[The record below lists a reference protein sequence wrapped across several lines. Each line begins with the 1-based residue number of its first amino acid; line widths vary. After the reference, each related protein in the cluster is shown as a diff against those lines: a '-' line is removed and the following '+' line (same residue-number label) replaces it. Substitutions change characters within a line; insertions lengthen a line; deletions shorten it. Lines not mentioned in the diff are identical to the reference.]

1 LKNIRYAFASV
12 SYHKKISFSIGV
24 CSALFLFLLT
34 SILNLKDLERS
45 LYNQVS
51 TVINNTDYHFNYQKI
66 MQLYTSLYVVTL
78 VLWTILITLLLFIS
92 LKLKKQD
99 MMKWR
104 IMGFSNGFVM
114 KQSILESIIPIAFGI
129 LVTAVFLGVCQH
141 TYEYILIQARPILAN
156 ELGIKRVTLFSSKMI
171 IESTPS
177 SQLIDSTAD
186 THFLSLR
193 ISNLPGAAI
202 FRAFSKSSFLVLSI
216 TALSTLISTSLL
228 SKQSKKVFRM

>member
-1 LKNIRYAFASV
+1 MKNIRYAFASV

-24 CSALFLFLLT
+24 CSAFFLFLLT
-34 SILNLKDLERS
+34 SILNLKDLESS

-51 TVINNTDYHFNYQKI
+51 TIINNTDYHFNYQKI
-66 MQLYTSLYVVTL
+66 MQLYTSLYIVTL

-114 KQSILESIIPIAFGI
+114 KQSILESMIPIAFGI

-156 ELGIKRVTLFSSKMI
+156 GLGIKRVTLFSSKI
-171 IESTPS
+171 LIESTP

-193 ISNLPGAAI
+193 ISNLPVAAI
-202 FRAFSKSSFLVLSI
+202 FRAFSKSSFIVVSI
-216 TALSTLISTSLL
+216 TAVSTLVSTYLL
-228 SKQSKKVFRM
+228 SRQSKKVFRM

>member
-1 LKNIRYAFASV
+1 MKNIRYAFASV

-24 CSALFLFLLT
+24 CSAFFLFLLT
-34 SILNLKDLERS
+34 SILNLKDLESS

-66 MQLYTSLYVVTL
+66 MQLYTSLYIVML

-104 IMGFSNGFVM
+104 IMGFSNGFVT
-114 KQSILESIIPIAFGI
+114 KQSILESMIPIAFGI

-156 ELGIKRVTLFSSKMI
+156 GLGIKRVTLFSSKI
-171 IESTPS
+171 LIESTP

-193 ISNLPGAAI
+193 ISNLPVAAI
-202 FRAFSKSSFLVLSI
+202 FRAFSKSSFIVVSI
-216 TALSTLISTSLL
+216 TAVSTLVSTYLL
-228 SKQSKKVFRM
+228 SRQSKKVFRM